1 MVKRYGVPTI
11 LAVATTVLIWSTT
24 FASLRATL
32 GHFSPGHLV
41 FLRWWAAAF
50 VLIVYGAATG
60 TRLPA
65 RRDLP
70 AVVTAGL
77 LGFTVYQ
84 VALANGQ
91 VGLSAGASGFLI
103 NLGPMLTTLLAAGL
117 GYEKTHR
124 WTWIGLGV
132 SLVGIAMLGAAK
144 GGFGGSLPHAGLV
157 LVAAASFAGYVLV
170 SKPLLK
176 RYRPIEVTTYAIVA
190 GALPFVVWAPGSLTA
205 LSQASTTGRLSLA
218 YMALVPGAISYVLW
232 SRSVAGLPAGMA
244 ARFLY
249 AIPVLGLGVAWIW
262 LGEIP
267 SALAVAGGLVS
278 VMGVALSARQPRLRP
293 VPTPTTVSIE
303 PVTAPASLSA

>member
-11 LAVATTVLIWSTT
+11 LAVAATVLMWSTT

-32 GHFSPGHLV
+32 GYFSPGHLV
-41 FLRWWAAAF
+41 FLRWWAAAI
-50 VLIVYGAATG
+50 LLLVYGAATG
-60 TRLPA
+60 TRVPA

-70 AVVTAGL
+70 AIVAAGL

-84 VALANGQ
+84 IALANGQ
-91 VGLSAGASGFLI
+91 VGLTAGSAGFLI
-103 NLGPMLTTLLAAGL
+103 NLAPMLTTLLAAGI
-117 GYEKTHR
+117 GYDQTHK

-132 SLVGIAMLGAAK
+132 STLGIVMLGSAK

-176 RYRPIEVTTYAIVA
+176 RYRPIEVTTYAVVA
-190 GALPFVVWAPGSLTA
+190 GALPFVVWAPGSLAA
-205 LSQASTTGRLSLA
+205 LSNAPTAGLLSLA
-218 YMALVPGAISYVLW
+218 YMAVVPGAISYVMW
-232 SRSVAGLPAGMA
+232 SRAVAGLPAGMA

-249 AIPVLGLGVAWIW
+249 AIPVIGLGVAWVW

-267 SALAVAGGLVS
+267 SLLAVTGGLVS
-278 VMGVALSARQPRLRP
+278 VLGVALAARQPRPSAMPEPAIP
-293 VPTPTTVSIE
+293 VIE
-303 PVTAPASLSA
+303 PASATPLSA